1 MMIPA
6 KKDSISISTVREKG
20 IESVVDWFDRH
31 KQSFY
36 TLGWFYLRNQQ
47 QVEELFYRS
56 IIKVHKEL
64 PRYKSDTS
72 FEMWVT
78 SIFIDTCRDL
88 SHNREIQG
96 SEGNQDLFQAIG
108 QLDEAEKEAM
118 LLTYLQGFSQEE
130 AADILRVSAGK
141 MKELLFSGIQS
152 VRKQLDG
159 SAYNGC
165 KDYQKHYLDYMEKTM
180 DRPEKIEFEKHIYH
194 CQNCQEDL
202 ATFQDVTLTLMDFSS
217 GMKQLPAMTP
227 FMDDVKKRL
236 TEKVKNRQQ
245 KNKKRIRLG
254 LVFASV
260 FAAVI
265 GIAFVTGAFHYV
277 YYGWTEE
284 DEQLRAFLQKDLG
297 QRVNLEAESDGVKV
311 KITGVVADEVQTLVF
326 YKIEDT
332 NEDNQYLMNYEDGLY
347 VENENEVLNQVTYP
361 RFYVPD
367 LKAEMNQKDKNVFF
381 GKVGLRPLQ
390 KDTETIKLKIS
401 KLTKLVPNPDDPTG
415 FFNRNIEYKTGEW
428 SVEVPVSKQPSIEYA
443 LNEETEI
450 EGVPVRFN
458 RLTIA
463 PTATILEYGI
473 HIGQPDKRID
483 YVQFGDL
490 DVNNKKVKP
499 DRYGSGF
506 TTSYQDVNWNSYQTQ
521 FDPLYGEKPKEVSV
535 QFKSAYFTLEDDKSI
550 ELDVTQEY
558 PQTFEYAGSTISI
571 DKVEVGQPTTVVLS
585 DHKIKN
591 RAYET
596 FHVNIVGENENEP
609 ISVEMDTEGVLVDRN
624 GVEYDTN
631 AGHFDFEKIEQ
642 PRHFITVQTF
652 RLDGKKVIP
661 KRIDIFGYNTTKYL
675 DDVVKISLE

>member
-1 MMIPA
+1 MIPA
-6 KKDSISISTVREKG
+6 KKNPISITTVREKG

-64 PRYKSDTS
+64 PRYKNDTS

-78 SIFIDTCRDL
+78 SIFIDTCREL
-88 SHNREIQG
+88 SHNREIEG
-96 SEGNQDLFQAIG
+96 SEGNQDLFKAIG

-159 SAYNGC
+159 STYNGC

-217 GMKQLPAMTP
+217 GMNELPAMTP
-227 FMDDVKKRL
+227 FMEDVKKRL
-236 TEKVKNRQQ
+236 TEKVNNRQQ

-254 LVFASV
+254 IVFASV
-260 FAAVI
+260 FAALI

-284 DEQLRAFLQKDLG
+284 DEQLRAFLQQDLG
-297 QRVNLEAESDGVKV
+297 KRVNLESESDGVKI
-311 KITGVVADEVQTLVF
+311 KITGVIADDVQTLVF

-332 NEDNQYLMNYEDGLY
+332 RDSHQYLINYGDGLY
-347 VENENEVLNQVTYP
+347 VENENVVLSQLTHP
-361 RFYVPD
+361 RFYQPD
-367 LKAEMNQKDKNVFF
+367 LKAEMNKKENNVFY
-381 GKVGLRPLQ
+381 GKVGLRPL
-390 KDTETIKLKIS
+390 KEDNGTVKLKIS
-401 KLTKLVPNPDDPTG
+401 KLMKMIPAADESIG
-415 FFNRNIEYKTGEW
+415 FNTRNIEYKTGEW
-428 SVEVPVSKQPSIEYA
+428 NFEVPVSKQPSIVHE
-443 LNEETEI
+443 LNEQTEI
-450 EGVPVRFN
+450 DGVPVRFN

-473 HIGQPDKRID
+473 YIGQPEKRID
-483 YVQFGDL
+483 YVEFDDL
-490 DVNNKKVKP
+490 EVNNKKVKAA
-499 DRYGSGF
+499 RFGGGF
-506 TTSYQDVNWNSYQTQ
+506 TSSYQDANWNSFQTQ
-521 FDPLYGEKPKEVSV
+521 FDPLYGEKPKEMT
-535 QFKSAYFTLEDDKSI
+535 FRLKLAYFTIEDDKSI
-550 ELDVTQEY
+550 ELDVTQDY

-571 DKVEVGQPTTVVLS
+571 DKVEVGQPTTVVIS
-585 DHKIKN
+585 DYEIKD
-591 RAYET
+591 RAYES
-596 FHVNIVGENENEP
+596 FHVSIVGENENEP
-609 ISVEMDTEGVLVDRN
+609 ISVDMDTEGVLVDRN

-631 AGHFDFEKIEQ
+631 AGHFDFEQIEQ

-652 RLDGKKVIP
+652 RLDGNKVIP